1 MKYNNRLQLFFGALF
16 ISAIIVWVA
25 FFSSVRGDSSS
36 GLRIYFLNVGQGDAE
51 YIKMPSGEDIL
62 IDGGPD
68 DKVLN
73 ELGKVMDFGD
83 RRIDLIVLTHPHAD
97 HLTGLVDVINRYEI
111 GEVWDSGVE
120 YPSATY
126 TAFRNDIKTK
136 NIPEVFVKAGDEKS
150 YENGNIKFQV
160 LYPLSS
166 EKNLND
172 LPAGRR
178 VDNLNNASVVT
189 SLEDNKFS
197 ALFMGDLEKSVPLK
211 LTKNYTVLKVAHHGS
226 ENGLGEDLLKVIR
239 PAIAVIEVGKD
250 NKFGHP
256 TKTIIDLLKNYA
268 VQIYRTDQNGT
279 VTISTDG
286 VNYSVKTNK

>member
-25 FFSSVRGDSSS
+25 FFTSVRGDADNN
-36 GLRIYFLNVGQGDAE
+36 LKIYFLNVGQGDAE

-83 RRIDLIVLTHPHAD
+83 RKIDLVILTHPHAD

-126 TAFRNDIKTK
+126 DRFKNDVKTK
-136 NIPEVFVKAGDEKS
+136 NIPEKFVVAGDEKN

-166 EKNLND
+166 EKNKTI
-172 LPAGRR
+172 
-178 VDNLNNASVVT
+178 DNLNNATVVT
-189 SLEDNKFS
+189 SLENNKFS

-211 LTKNYTVLKVAHHGS
+211 LNKNYTVLKVAHHGS
-226 ENGLGEDLLKVIR
+226 ENGLSEDLLKVIR
-239 PAIAVIEVGKD
+239 PAIAVIEVGQN

-256 TKTIIDLLKNYA
+256 TKTVIDLLKNYA

-279 VTISTDG
+279 VVISSDG
-286 VNYSVKTNK
+286 VNYTAKTDK

>member
-1 MKYNNRLQLFFGALF
+1 MNRNRLQLFFGFL
-16 ISAIIVWVA
+16 IVICFVVWIGYFA
-25 FFSSVRGDSSS
+25 GARGDSSG
-36 GLRIYFLNVGQGDAE
+36 GLKIYFLNVGQGDAE

-83 RRIDLIVLTHPHAD
+83 RRIDLVVLTHPHAD

-120 YPSATY
+120 YPSAVYDT
-126 TAFRNDIKTK
+126 FRNDVKNK
-136 NIPEVFVKAGDEKS
+136 NIPEKFVKAGDEKS
-150 YENGNIKFQV
+150 YENGKIKFQV
-160 LYPLSS
+160 LYPLLS
-166 EKNLND
+166 EKNKTI
-172 LPAGRR
+172 
-178 VDNLNNASVVT
+178 DNLNNASIVT

-197 ALFMGDLEKSVPLK
+197 AIFMGDLEKSVSLK
-211 LTKNYTVLKVAHHGS
+211 LNKNYTVLKVAHHGS
-226 ENGLGEDLLKVIR
+226 ENGLSEDLLKVIR
-239 PAIAVIEVGKD
+239 PAIAVIEVGQD

-256 TKTIIDLLKNYA
+256 TKSTIDLLKSYV

-279 VTISTDG
+279 VTVSSDG
-286 VNYSVKTNK
+286 INYTVKTDK

>member
-25 FFSSVRGDSSS
+25 FFSSVRGDTSS
-36 GLRIYFLNVGQGDAE
+36 GLKIYFLNVGQGDAE
-51 YIKMPSGEDIL
+51 YIKLPSGEDIL

-68 DKVLN
+68 DKVIN

-83 RRIDLIVLTHPHAD
+83 RKIDLVVLTHPHAD

-126 TAFRNDIKTK
+126 DEFKNDVKTK

-166 EKNLND
+166 EKNKTI
-172 LPAGRR
+172 
-178 VDNLNNASVVT
+178 DNLNNATVVT
-189 SLEDNKFS
+189 SLENNKFS
-197 ALFMGDLEKSVPLK
+197 ALFMGDLEKSVSLK
-211 LTKNYTVLKVAHHGS
+211 LSKNYTVLKVAHHGS
-226 ENGLGEDLLKVIR
+226 ENGLSEELLKVIR

-279 VTISTDG
+279 VTVSTDG
-286 VNYSVKTNK
+286 INYSVKTDK